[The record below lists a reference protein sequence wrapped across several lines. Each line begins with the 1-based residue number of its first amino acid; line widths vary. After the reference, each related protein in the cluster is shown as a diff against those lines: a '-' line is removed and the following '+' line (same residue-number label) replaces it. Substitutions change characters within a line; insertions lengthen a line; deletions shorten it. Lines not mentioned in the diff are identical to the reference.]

1 MTIESLN
8 CPNCG
13 APLPDPTGHITVTC
27 RHCQTVVRVVATAAE
42 PAPAAP
48 DEKPFTPSARI
59 PPEVSGKL
67 VELLR
72 AGRRLEAIEHYRAHS
87 QVGLEEA
94 KDVIGA
100 IQASL
105 SAKTIPAGTVDLQ
118 RIQQLLGERR
128 RTYAIQLYREQAGVT
143 LTQAVA
149 AVEAIAAGRE
159 PPPLDGRLSS
169 DDLASIRSQIERGNK
184 IAAIKL
190 YRDRTGGGL
199 REAKDAVETIER
211 GGEPPAIGTA
221 RPMPT
226 VPTGVDL
233 AAIQDLLRA
242 GNKIGA
248 IKQYRTVTGLGL
260 QEAMDAVE
268 AIATATPGVAPR
280 LGQRDDYRG
289 CANVLLIIVIFTMC
303 IFGGCGAFAQT
314 TATYGCAV
322 EAVKLDLANSAL
334 LGGDVNAGYL
344 VLSPGYSQSWDLD
357 GSWRLSMDLF
367 MPAWGSRG
375 LGLLYLSARADDS
388 GYTAAR
394 ATLFKDF
401 QRHVVKTWGQIRCG

>member
-1 MTIESLN
+1 MSIEPLN

-13 APLPDPTGHITVTC
+13 APLPDPTGRITVVCT
-27 RHCQTVVRVVATAAE
+27 HCQTVVRVVPSVAE
-42 PAPAAP
+42 SVAPAP
-48 DEKPFTPSARI
+48 DEKPFTPKVRIAPELSA
-59 PPEVSGKL
+59 KL
-67 VELLR
+67 VKLLR
-72 AGRRLEAIEHYRAHS
+72 AGRRLEAIELYRADS
-87 QVGLEEA
+87 GVGPAEA
-94 KDVIGA
+94 KDVVDA
-100 IQASL
+100 IQAGL
-105 SAKTIPAGTVDLQ
+105 SAKTTPTGTVDVA

-128 RTYAIQLYREQAGVT
+128 RMYAIQLYREQTGVT
-143 LTQAVA
+143 LSQAVT
-149 AVEAIAAGRE
+149 AVDAIAAGRE
-159 PPPLDGRLSS
+159 PPAVDGRLSG
-169 DDLASIRSQIERGNK
+169 DDLASVRSQIERGNK

-190 YRDRTGGGL
+190 YRERTGLGL
-199 REAKDAVETIER
+199 KEAKDAVEIIAR
-211 GGEPPAIGTA
+211 GGEPPVAAMA
-221 RPMPT
+221 RAMHN
-226 VPTGVDL
+226 VPASVDL

-242 GNKIGA
+242 GNKIEA

-260 QEAMDAVE
+260 KEAKDAVD
-268 AIATATPGVAPR
+268 AIAVSTPGVSPR
-280 LGQRDDYRG
+280 LGPRDDYRG
-289 CANVLLIIVIFTMC
+289 CVNVLLIIVLFTMC
-303 IFGGCGAFAQT
+303 IFGGCGAVAQT

-322 EAVKLDLANSAL
+322 DAVKLDLTNGAL

-401 QRHVVKTWGQIRCG
+401 QRHVVKTWGQIRCD